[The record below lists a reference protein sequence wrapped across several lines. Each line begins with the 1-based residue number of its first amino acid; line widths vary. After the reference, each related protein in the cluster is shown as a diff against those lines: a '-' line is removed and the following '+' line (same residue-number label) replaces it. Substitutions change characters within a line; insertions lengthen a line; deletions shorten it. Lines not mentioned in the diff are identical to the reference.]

1 MKAEFGSLEQQ
12 KKEFNRISSTHRGH
26 GTSFVPSVASRAVG
40 SRPSHAASAKSPPV
54 VSRVRPTSGAS
65 FGHQGPSL
73 GGQVSDRGHDA
84 EQSQDVTGGSILPSS
99 VGTVQPNQDTGGI
112 VNQGARGG
120 ATSVYLLEHNHPK
133 DDENVTVYCD
143 FCGKANDSPTAC
155 EDHQETC
162 SKKAL
167 MSDVEED
174 ESESEED
181 DMSDA
186 EKDTIVVSELLSF
199 VLPFFSLLC
208 PSPHACLS
216 H

>member
-1 MKAEFGSLEQQ
+1 LARFAGCVGAIGSPAT
-12 KKEFNRISSTHRGH
+12 NNT
-26 GTSFVPSVASRAVG
+26 
-40 SRPSHAASAKSPPV
+40 SPPAV
-54 VSRVRPTSGAS
+54 PRVHLSCGAS
-65 FGHQGPSL
+65 FGHH
-73 GGQVSDRGHDA
+73 DRGSGA
-84 EQSQDVTGGSILPSS
+84 EQSQDVTGGAVLSS
-99 VGTVQPNQDTGGI
+99 SAGTVQPNQDAGGI

-143 FCGKANDSPTAC
+143 FCEKAFDSPTAC

-162 SKKAL
+162 SKKAI
-167 MSDVEED
+167 MSDGEED

-181 DMSDA
+181 DAAMSDA

-208 PSPHACLS
+208 PSPHTCLS